1 MALINTGNAFFRE
14 TSRMIRRAILL
25 LIVTIVALSLFGC
38 NTARGL
44 KDDVIYIGDK
54 TAEILN
60 KPETLD

>member
-1 MALINTGNAFFRE
+1 
-14 TSRMIRRAILL
+14 MIRRAILL